1 MFMYEDTAVDDA
13 LDRLDEAV
21 CNLTSSSSIDALQRI
36 VNLAH
41 TATPVRD
48 AVDQVH
54 DISALCSVAHGAL
67 IEGLD
72 AIEQDRDEDA
82 VRSLDR
88 ALFHLHT
95 VAGLVEVEHDG
106 RDADRQAAVL
116 HPAYD
121 G

>member
-1 MFMYEDTAVDDA
+1 
-13 LDRLDEAV
+13 
-21 CNLTSSSSIDALQRI
+21 
-36 VNLAH
+36 
-41 TATPVRD
+41 
-48 AVDQVH
+48 
-54 DISALCSVAHGAL
+54 L